1 MDGKEDIVGAD
12 EVVLSVVAVAVL
24 VLDGGAE
31 EEGEVEDRVAKE
43 AQDVEK
49 DKVERQ
55 ALYRLASVVKDG
67 LWVEAGRPRDEV
79 RPANDVGS
87 ERSESSEL
95 HGWVV
100 LCVQLCS
107 CWRVKS
113 EGENERKE
121 IGWWVVMMMNANT
134 STASKR

>member
-1 MDGKEDIVGAD
+1 MFASTIGSWAYLVEKGLEQSERRKNKCVDSKEDIVGAD

-31 EEGEVEDRVAKE
+31 EEGEVEDRVAEK

-55 ALYRLASVVKDG
+55 ALDRLPSVVKDG
-67 LWVEAGRPRDEV
+67 LWVETGRPRDKV
-79 RPANDVGS
+79 CPANDMGS

-95 HGWVV
+95 HGWVI
-100 LCVQLCS
+100 LCDQLRS
-107 CWRVKS
+107 C
-113 EGENERKE
+113 
-121 IGWWVVMMMNANT
+121 
-134 STASKR
+134 